1 MAITLDNINRIETD
15 YFEFVDALSKYE
27 NGVRFCVDVEKINT
41 IPKPI
46 IELKLVPLED
56 FKCKR
61 MLVGNHGTKVIIE
74 SKCGLIEDDFI
85 DIGVTGVEVVESNY
99 NNYSTIGGV
108 LIPHTNK
115 YFSILNQ
122 LAHYFKMVKSD
133 NNNSFILDAADIDE
147 IKLVPFT
154 LKYDGSFIVENFEDE
169 MSLKEYNALIDELY
183 CSDYAL

>member
-1 MAITLDNINRIETD
+1 MAITLDNTNKIETD
-15 YFEFVDALSKYE
+15 YFDFVDALSKHE

-46 IELKLVPLED
+46 IELKLVPLEY

-61 MLVGNHGTKVIIE
+61 ILVGNHGTKVSIE

-85 DIGVTGVEVVESNY
+85 DIGVTGVELIEDK
-99 NNYSTIGGV
+99 ICGA
-108 LIPHTNK
+108 LIPHTNQ

-122 LAHYFKMVKSD
+122 VAQYFKMVKSD
-133 NNNSFILDAADIDE
+133 NDNSFILDECDIDE

-169 MSLKEYNALIDELY
+169 MSLKEYDALIDDLY